1 MSIKKQ
7 YLKTKPECK
16 ITFTFPSDM
25 SGSAGS
31 VYLVGDFNDWD
42 AGSHPMK
49 LHKDG
54 SFNLTLNLAK
64 GREYQFRYL
73 IDGSTWENDDC
84 ADRYVKNPYG
94 TSENSVVI
102 VEGD

>member
-7 YLKTKPECK
+7 YLKSKPECK
-16 ITFTFPSDM
+16 VTFTLPKDM
-25 SGSAGS
+25 SRSAGS
-31 VYLVGDFNDWD
+31 VYLVGEFNDWD
-42 AGSHPMK
+42 ANSHPMK

-54 SFNLTLNLAK
+54 SFNLTINLEK

-84 ADRYVKNPYG
+84 ADKYVRNPYG
-94 TSENSVVI
+94 DSENSVVV
-102 VEGD
+102 VEGN